1 MTDPRPLHEP
11 QRAAG
16 ILPAEKARLCRRDV
30 GSTLPGGKYFA
41 KVHGPNA
48 CAKRMEASHERTQCS
63 ARSGR
68 AAVLCRFANR
78 TRWRKRQRTAA
89 LQDAD
94 ALARAPFRFLGSL
107 RGRPVV
113 SSSHEPLAAERQA
126 LLCAL
131 RSGRAMP
138 LFFKSLWPLLAFV
151 LLAGCRTASPMPPV
165 NVREPGWNVQ
175 QGQAV
180 WRSRRNAP
188 EIAGEL
194 VVAMH
199 PDGRSLVQFTK
210 TPLPFVVAQ
219 ATIDS
224 WQVQFVPQNKVYSG
238 RGQPPAQL
246 IWLHLPQCLRGGD
259 PPEDLLWR
267 QLANQGW
274 RLENRST
281 GESLE
286 GYLAP

>member
-1 MTDPRPLHEP
+1 MNRTRSPLFRH
-11 QRAAG
+11 RVIGSLIRHSIFGFSHSSAG
-16 ILPAEKARLCRRDV
+16 ATQVD
-30 GSTLPGGKYFA
+30 
-41 KVHGPNA
+41 GPNA
-48 CAKRMEASHERTQCS
+48 CAKQKEAFDE
-63 ARSGR
+63 
-68 AAVLCRFANR
+68 
-78 TRWRKRQRTAA
+78 
-89 LQDAD
+89 
-94 ALARAPFRFLGSL
+94 PLGS
-107 RGRPVV
+107 
-113 SSSHEPLAAERQA
+113 ERQA

-131 RSGRAMP
+131 PVRGTMQ
-138 LFFKSLWPLLAFV
+138 LFFKSLWPLLAFF

-199 PDGRSLVQFTK
+199 PDGRSLVQFTT

-238 RGQPPAQL
+238 RGQPPARL
-246 IWLHLPQCLRGGD
+246 IWLHLAQCLRGGD
-259 PPEDLLWR
+259 PPGNLLWR

-274 RLENRST
+274 RLEDRST

>member
-1 MTDPRPLHEP
+1 M
-11 QRAAG
+11 RAA
-16 ILPAEKARLCRRDV
+16 LRR
-30 GSTLPGGKYFA
+30 S
-41 KVHGPNA
+41 
-48 CAKRMEASHERTQCS
+48 S
-63 ARSGR
+63 AVVFQISLAAAGFFPFGR
-68 AAVLCRFANR
+68 VSNR
-78 TRWRKRQRTAA
+78 
-89 LQDAD
+89 D
-94 ALARAPFRFLGSL
+94 ALAPGERTGTGLERSARASR
-107 RGRPVV
+107 
-113 SSSHEPLAAERQA
+113 
-126 LLCAL
+126 
-131 RSGRAMP
+131 
-138 LFFKSLWPLLAFV
+138 LAFPQKR
-151 LLAGCRTASPMPPV
+151 A
-165 NVREPGWNVQ
+165 
-175 QGQAV
+175 
-180 WRSRRNAP
+180 

-246 IWLHLPQCLRGGD
+246 IWLHLPQCLRGGG
-259 PPEDLLWR
+259 PPGNLSWR
-267 QLANQGW
+267 RLANQGW

>member
-1 MTDPRPLHEP
+1 
-11 QRAAG
+11 
-16 ILPAEKARLCRRDV
+16 
-30 GSTLPGGKYFA
+30 
-41 KVHGPNA
+41 
-48 CAKRMEASHERTQCS
+48 
-63 ARSGR
+63 
-68 AAVLCRFANR
+68 
-78 TRWRKRQRTAA
+78 
-89 LQDAD
+89 
-94 ALARAPFRFLGSL
+94 
-107 RGRPVV
+107 
-113 SSSHEPLAAERQA
+113 
-126 LLCAL
+126 
-131 RSGRAMP
+131 
-138 LFFKSLWPLLAFV
+138 
-151 LLAGCRTASPMPPV
+151 MPPV

-199 PDGRSLVQFTK
+199 PDGRLLVQFTK

-238 RGQPPAQL
+238 RGHPPARL
-246 IWLHLPQCLRGGD
+246 IWLHLPQCLRGGE
-259 PPEDLLWR
+259 PPGDLSWR

>member
-1 MTDPRPLHEP
+1 M
-11 QRAAG
+11 
-16 ILPAEKARLCRRDV
+16 ILQ
-30 GSTLPGGKYFA
+30 TLL
-41 KVHGPNA
+41 
-48 CAKRMEASHERTQCS
+48 S
-63 ARSGR
+63 
-68 AAVLCRFANR
+68 
-78 TRWRKRQRTAA
+78 
-89 LQDAD
+89 
-94 ALARAPFRFLGSL
+94 
-107 RGRPVV
+107 
-113 SSSHEPLAAERQA
+113 
-126 LLCAL
+126 
-131 RSGRAMP
+131 
-138 LFFKSLWPLLAFV
+138 LLAFFF
-151 LLAGCRTASPMPPV
+151 LAGCRTATPLPPV
-165 NVREPGWNVQ
+165 NVQEPGWNVQ

-180 WRSRRNAP
+180 WRSRRSAP

-238 RGQPPAQL
+238 RGQPPARL
-246 IWLHLPQCLRGGD
+246 LWLHLPQCLRGVV
-259 PPEDLLWR
+259 PPGNLSWR
-267 QLANQGW
+267 RLENHGW